1 MGVQDNEWAEGFDFK
16 VSGSMSKD
24 RFHLGLIGQRSKGW
38 PDIRDNILGDS
49 AGKDKH

>member
-1 MGVQDNEWAEGFDFK
+1 MGRGGFDFK
-16 VSGSMSKD
+16 VSGSMSED

-38 PDIRDNILGDS
+38 LDIRDNILGDS